1 MTTGGPSQKV
11 ALRNP
16 AFWVVLGVLGLS
28 SVTMSAAISYF
39 KIYLKKEPIEA
50 PLGRQVN
57 AIPYQSESFVRI
69 GTDQRMPKDIE
80 EVLGTQNYLSRH
92 YVERKARPGQEPR
105 VLQVHLA
112 YYTGMIDTV
121 PHVPDRC
128 MVGAGLQLKSILGDV
143 PIPMDQTRWTL
154 DDHVP
159 AHLAGRIFRVKTSYS
174 MGADNKPFL
183 DANGAPMIFSDVPG
197 TPFRLPRDP
206 ASIRLRTMEFGDN
219 AGNKRYAGYFFI
231 ANGGVVSRA
240 EEVRLLAF
248 DLKSS
253 YAYYLKVEFQS
264 DSVESGDELAAL
276 AGVFLDENFA
286 EIMRCTPDW
295 VEVEMGDYPEG
306 NPMKGR
312 VVPMSDEPGLSPAGD
327 AGTTGGEGK
336 TKGLTKSAE

>member
-1 MTTGGPSQKV
+1 MSGVSPT
-11 ALRNP
+11 RNP
-16 AFWVVLGVLGLS
+16 AMWVVLGVLATS
-28 SVTMSAAISYF
+28 SVTMSAAIGYF

-92 YVERKARPGQEPR
+92 YVERAAVNGTERR

-128 MVGAGLQLKSILGDV
+128 MVGAGLQLKSILGDL
-143 PIPMDQTRWTL
+143 PIPLDQSLWTL

-159 AHLAGRIFRVKTSYS
+159 SNLMGRIFRVKTSYS
-174 MGADNKPFL
+174 MGPDNKPFV
-183 DANGAPMIFSDVPG
+183 DANGVVQSFSDIPG

-206 ASIRLRTMEFGDN
+206 ANIKLRTMEFGDN
-219 AGNKRYAGYFFI
+219 SGNRRFAGYFFI
-231 ANGGVVSRA
+231 ANGGTVSRA

-253 YAYYLKVEFQS
+253 YSYYLKVEFQS
-264 DSVESGDELAAL
+264 DSVQSGEELAAM
-276 AGVFLDENFA
+276 AGKFLDENFA

-295 VEVEMGDYPEG
+295 VEVEMGEYPPD

-312 VVPMSDEPGLSPAGD
+312 AGPMNGEKSGSGD
-327 AGTTGGEGK
+327 TDQKAIEEFM
-336 TKGLTKSAE
+336 KSRDGSK

>member
-1 MTTGGPSQKV
+1 MSGVSAT
-11 ALRNP
+11 RNP
-16 AFWVVLGVLGLS
+16 ALWTVLGVLGAS
-28 SVTMSAAISYF
+28 SVTMSAAIGYF
-39 KIYLKKEPIEA
+39 KIYLKKEPIQA
-50 PLGRQVN
+50 PMGRQVI

-92 YVERKARPGQEPR
+92 YVERKATKGTEPR

-128 MVGAGLQLKSILGDV
+128 MVGAGLQLKGILGDL
-143 PIPMDQTRWTL
+143 PIPLDQSRWTL

-159 AHLAGRIFRVKTSYS
+159 AYLMGRIFRVKTSYS
-174 MGADNKPFL
+174 MGPDNKPFV
-183 DANGAPMIFSDVPG
+183 DANGVVQSFSDIPG

-206 ASIRLRTMEFGDN
+206 ANIRLRTMEFADN
-219 AGNKRYAGYFFI
+219 SGNKRFAGYFFI
-231 ANGGVVSRA
+231 ANGGTVSRA

-253 YAYYLKVEFQS
+253 YSFYLKVEFQS
-264 DSVESGDELAAL
+264 DSVESGEELAAM
-276 AGVFLDENFA
+276 AGKFLDENFA

-295 VEVEMGDYPEG
+295 VEVETGEYPPD
-306 NPMKGR
+306 NPMKGGAGPMNE
-312 VVPMSDEPGLSPAGD
+312 VPEAGNPEAKAID
-327 AGTTGGEGK
+327 KAFKGK
-336 TKGLTKSAE
+336 